1 MNFNKFL
8 KSIFG
13 DKSKRD
19 MRLIQPLV
27 EKVKEVSPEI
37 EKLTNDELRAKSK
50 EIQKYVQ
57 DAAKP
62 YKEKIAELRAQIEE
76 TPIDEREPIFNE
88 IDKQDKEML
97 EELEKALNEVMP
109 TAFAIVKD
117 TARRFSQNADT
128 VVTATD
134 FDRELAANPKNDFIT
149 IDGDNAIYHNEW
161 TAGGNKIHWDMVHYD
176 VQLFGGIAL
185 HQGKIAEMATGEGKT
200 LVGTLPVF
208 LNALTGNG
216 VHMVTV
222 NDYLAKRDSEWMG
235 PLYEF
240 HGLSVDCIDKHQPN
254 SQSRRKAYQADITF
268 GTNNEF
274 GFDYLRDNM
283 ALSPDDLVQR
293 RHNFAIVD
301 EVDSVLIDDARTP
314 LIISGPV
321 PKGENQMFEEYQ
333 PLVERLYEVQRKQA
347 TELLADARQK
357 INAGRKETD
366 KNKAQQLLDEGF
378 LSLYRSF
385 KALPKNKALIKY
397 LSEEGIKSGMQKT
410 EEIYMENNNR
420 RMPEA
425 VEPLYFVVDEKM
437 NSADLTDKGVDWL
450 ANQVHDKN
458 LFVLP
463 DIASELSALENE
475 TNLSDQERLDK
486 KDSLLQHFAVQSE
499 RVHTLQQLLKAYTM
513 FNKDDEYVVID
524 GEVKIVDEQTG
535 RIMEGRRW
543 SDGLHQAVEAKEH
556 VKVEAATQ
564 TFATITLQNYFRMY
578 HKLAGMTGTASTEAG
593 EFWDIYK
600 LDVVEIPTN
609 RPIAR
614 KDLEDR
620 VYKTQREKYAAVIEE
635 VEEMRVSGRPCLVGT
650 TSVEIS
656 ELLSRML
663 TMRKI
668 PHHVLNAKL
677 HQKEALIVA
686 EAGKSTMGQVYI
698 VSDGKAFTDKPS
710 AVRYQQSLINDANEQ
725 KKKSDP
731 ELAGKS
737 AESLIHNEERLLG
750 AVTIA
755 TNMAGR
761 GTDIKLTSEVKN
773 AGGLAIIGTTRHES
787 RRVDRQL
794 RGRAGRQGDP
804 GSSVFYVSLEDELM
818 RKFGSER
825 IAKVMDRLG
834 FEDGERIESP
844 MISKSIE
851 RAQKK
856 VEENNFGIRKNLLEY
871 DDVMNKQRTVIY
883 EKRRHALM
891 GERIGM
897 DITNV
902 IWDRVVSIIE
912 KNDYEGCKEQFMQI
926 LAMEVPFTAE
936 EFENTQRGD
945 LEERAFQDAMAA
957 FKRKTDRIQSDAYPV
972 IKDVYENQGNIY
984 QFILIPITDGRH
996 VVQLRVN
1003 LKEAYETEGKNIVKE
1018 FEKFVVLHII
1028 DDDWKENLR
1037 QLDELRH
1044 SVQNASYEQKDPLLV
1059 FKLESAKLWDSM
1071 IDDMNNRIAS
1081 FLTRGQ
1087 IPMQQA
1093 PVQEAKTVE
1102 HQQRYNEQK
1111 VNLDEQE
1118 EAQRRAALQ
1127 DTRENAAQQEKQE
1140 PIVREKMPRP
1150 NDPCPCGSGKKFK
1163 NCHGKGL

>member
-1 MNFNKFL
+1 MNFNKIL
-8 KSIFG
+8 KSLFG
-13 DKSKRD
+13 DKSTRD
-19 MRLIQPLV
+19 MKLIQPLV
-27 EKVKEVSPEI
+27 EKVKSVYPDI
-37 EKLTNDELRAKSK
+37 QKLSNDELRAKSK
-50 EIQKYVQ
+50 EIQAYVQ
-57 DAAKP
+57 GAGKP
-62 YKEKIAELRAQIEE
+62 YREKIAELKAKIED
-76 TPIDEREPIFNE
+76 TPIDEREPIFDE

-97 EELEKALNEVMP
+97 DALEKALNEVMP
-109 TAFAIVKD
+109 VAYSIVKD
-117 TARRFSQNADT
+117 TARRFKENADT
-128 VVTATD
+128 IVTATD
-134 FDRELAANPKNDFIT
+134 FDRELAANPANDFVT
-149 IDGDNAIYHNEW
+149 IDGDKAIYHNEW
-161 TAGGNKIHWDMVHYD
+161 TAGGNKIKWDMVHYD
-176 VQLFGGIAL
+176 VQIFGGIAL

-200 LVGTLPVF
+200 LVATLPVF

-222 NDYLAKRDSEWMG
+222 NDYLAKRDSERMG

-254 SQSRRKAYQADITF
+254 SPERRKAYQADITF

-283 ALSPDDLVQR
+283 ALSPNDLVQR

-314 LIISGPV
+314 LIISGPI
-321 PKGENQMFEEYQ
+321 PKGDDQMYEEYQ
-333 PLVERLYEVQRKQA
+333 PLVEKLYEVQRKQA
-347 TELLADARQK
+347 TELLAEARQK
-357 INAGRKETD
+357 ITEGRKEQD
-366 KNKAQQLLDEGF
+366 KNKSQQLLEEGF
-378 LSLYRSF
+378 LSLFRSY

-397 LSEEGIKSGMQKT
+397 LSEDGIKTGLQKT
-410 EEIYMENNNR
+410 EETYMENNNR
-420 RMPEA
+420 LMPKA
-425 VEPLYFVVDEKM
+425 VAPLYFVVDEKL
-437 NSADLTDKGVDWL
+437 NSADLTDKGTEWL
-450 ANQVHDKN
+450 AKQVNDKD

-463 DIASELSALENE
+463 DIASQLSALEAE
-475 TNLSDQERLDK
+475 TSLSDQERLDK
-486 KDSLLQHFAVQSE
+486 KDDLLNHYAVQSD

-513 FNKDDEYVVID
+513 FNKDDEYVVMD
-524 GEVKIVDEQTG
+524 GQVKIVDEQTG

-543 SDGLHQAVEAKEH
+543 SEGLHQAVEAKEH

-614 KDLEDR
+614 NDMDDR
-620 VYKTQREKYAAVIEE
+620 VYKTNREKYRAVIEE
-635 VEEMRVSGRPCLVGT
+635 IEEMRNSGRPCLVGT

-656 ELLSRML
+656 ELLSKMLRM
-663 TMRKI
+663 RNI
-668 PHHVLNAKL
+668 PHQVLNAKL
-677 HQKEALIVA
+677 HQKEAQIVA
-686 EAGKSTMGQVYI
+686 EAGRSTKGMVTI
-698 VSDGKAFTDKPS
+698 TDEDGNKH
-710 AVRYQQSLINDANEQ
+710 Q
-725 KKKSDP
+725 
-731 ELAGKS
+731 
-737 AESLIHNEERLLG
+737 EERMLG

-761 GTDIKLTSEVKN
+761 GTDIKLSDEVKA

-804 GSSVFYVSLEDELM
+804 GSSVFYVSLEDDLM

-834 FEDGERIESP
+834 FEDGERIESS

-856 VEENNFGIRKNLLEY
+856 VEENNFGIRKHLLEY

-897 DITNV
+897 DIANV

-912 KNDYEGCKEQFMQI
+912 KNDYEGTKEGF
-926 LAMEVPFTAE
+926 LKVLSMEVPFTEE
-936 EFENTQRGD
+936 EFDNANKAD
-945 LEERAFQDAMAA
+945 LEERAFQEAMAA

-972 IKDVYENQGNIY
+972 IQQVYENQGQMY
-984 QFILIPITDGRH
+984 EFILVPITDGRQ

-1018 FEKFVVLHII
+1018 FEKFVMLHII

-1037 QLDELRH
+1037 KLDELRH
-1044 SVQNASYEQKDPLLV
+1044 SVQNASYEQKDPLLI
-1059 FKLESAKLWDSM
+1059 FKLESAKIWDEM
-1071 IDDMNNRIAS
+1071 IDDMNDRIAS
-1081 FLTRGQ
+1081 FLMRGQ
-1087 IPMQQA
+1087 IPMMQQEE
-1093 PVQEAKTVE
+1093 VREAQPE
-1102 HQQRYNEQK
+1102 QHAQRYQEQK
-1111 VNLDEQE
+1111 TDLDEVEQ
-1118 EAQRRAALQ
+1118 AQRQAASQ
-1127 DTRENAAQQEKQE
+1127 DTREPAQQVHHQ
-1140 PIVREKMPRP
+1140 PIVRDKMPRP

-1163 NCHGKGL
+1163 NCHGRGLR

>member
-1 MNFNKFL
+1 MNFNKIL
-8 KSIFG
+8 KSLFG
-13 DKSKRD
+13 DKSTRD
-19 MRLIQPLV
+19 MKLIQPLV
-27 EKVKEVSPEI
+27 EKVKSVYPDI
-37 EKLTNDELRAKSK
+37 QKLSNDELRAKSK
-50 EIQKYVQ
+50 EIQAYVQ
-57 DAAKP
+57 GAGKP
-62 YKEKIAELRAQIEE
+62 YREKIAELKAKIED
-76 TPIDEREPIFNE
+76 TPIDEREPIFDE

-97 EELEKALNEVMP
+97 DALEKALNEVMP
-109 TAFAIVKD
+109 VAYSIVKD
-117 TARRFSQNADT
+117 TARRFKENADT
-128 VVTATD
+128 IVTATD
-134 FDRELAANPKNDFIT
+134 FDRELAANPANDFVT
-149 IDGDNAIYHNEW
+149 IDGDKAIYHNEW
-161 TAGGNKIHWDMVHYD
+161 TAGGNKIKWDMVHYD
-176 VQLFGGIAL
+176 VQIFGGIAL

-200 LVGTLPVF
+200 LVATLPVF

-254 SQSRRKAYQADITF
+254 SPERRKAYQADITF

-283 ALSPDDLVQR
+283 ALSPNDLVQR

-314 LIISGPV
+314 LIISGPI
-321 PKGENQMFEEYQ
+321 PKGDDQMYEEYQ
-333 PLVERLYEVQRKQA
+333 PLVEKLYEVQRKQA
-347 TELLADARQK
+347 TELLAEARQK
-357 INAGRKETD
+357 ITEGRKEQD
-366 KNKAQQLLDEGF
+366 KNKSQQLLEEGF
-378 LSLYRSF
+378 LSLFRSY

-397 LSEEGIKSGMQKT
+397 LSEDGIKTGLQKT
-410 EEIYMENNNR
+410 EETYMENNNR
-420 RMPEA
+420 LMPKA
-425 VEPLYFVVDEKM
+425 VAPLYFVVDEKL
-437 NSADLTDKGVDWL
+437 NSADLTDKGTEWL
-450 ANQVHDKN
+450 AKQVNDKD

-463 DIASELSALENE
+463 DIASQLSALEAE
-475 TNLSDQERLDK
+475 TSLSDQERLDK
-486 KDSLLQHFAVQSE
+486 KDDLLNHYAVQSD

-513 FNKDDEYVVID
+513 FNKDDEYVVMD
-524 GEVKIVDEQTG
+524 GQVKIVDEQTG

-543 SDGLHQAVEAKEH
+543 SEGLHQAVEAKEH

-614 KDLEDR
+614 NDMDDR
-620 VYKTQREKYAAVIEE
+620 VYKTNREKYRAVIEE
-635 VEEMRVSGRPCLVGT
+635 IEEMRNSGRPCLVGT

-656 ELLSRML
+656 ELLSKMLRM
-663 TMRKI
+663 RNI
-668 PHHVLNAKL
+668 PHQVLNAKL
-677 HQKEALIVA
+677 HQKEAQIVA
-686 EAGKSTMGQVYI
+686 EAGRSTKGMVTI
-698 VSDGKAFTDKPS
+698 TDEDGNKH
-710 AVRYQQSLINDANEQ
+710 Q
-725 KKKSDP
+725 
-731 ELAGKS
+731 
-737 AESLIHNEERLLG
+737 EERMLG

-761 GTDIKLTSEVKN
+761 GTDIKLSDEVKA

-804 GSSVFYVSLEDELM
+804 GSSVFYVSLEDDLM

-834 FEDGERIESP
+834 FEDGERIESS

-856 VEENNFGIRKNLLEY
+856 VEENNFGIRKHLLEY

-897 DITNV
+897 DIANV

-912 KNDYEGCKEQFMQI
+912 KNDYEGTKEGF
-926 LAMEVPFTAE
+926 LKVLSMEVPFTEE
-936 EFENTQRGD
+936 EFDNANKAD
-945 LEERAFQDAMAA
+945 LEERAFQEAMAA

-972 IKDVYENQGNIY
+972 IQQVYENQGQMY
-984 QFILIPITDGRH
+984 EFILVPITDGRQ

-1018 FEKFVVLHII
+1018 FEKFVMLHII

-1037 QLDELRH
+1037 KLDELRH
-1044 SVQNASYEQKDPLLV
+1044 SVQNASYEQKDPLLI
-1059 FKLESAKLWDSM
+1059 FKLESAKIWDEM
-1071 IDDMNNRIAS
+1071 IDDMNDRIAS
-1081 FLTRGQ
+1081 FLMRGQ
-1087 IPMQQA
+1087 IPMMQQEE
-1093 PVQEAKTVE
+1093 VREAQPE
-1102 HQQRYNEQK
+1102 QHAQRYQEQK
-1111 VNLDEQE
+1111 TDLDEVEQV
-1118 EAQRRAALQ
+1118 QRQAASQ
-1127 DTRENAAQQEKQE
+1127 DTREPAQQVHHQ
-1140 PIVREKMPRP
+1140 PIVRDKMPRP

-1163 NCHGKGL
+1163 NCHGRGLR